1 MNRPLLTKLQVSNQ
15 GCHIF
20 LVQTYQNGK
29 SIPKDHKLSNYT
41 KRPLNTYTKGLL
53 HKYTKIFHSQ
63 ALPNISKLRFL
74 CSLKINH
81 LATLLSKFCL
91 FFGGGVRAAAI
102 LRQRFPPEAANSC
115 LWTKY
120 QISLEDENGG
130 RRQKEALSWKVRSSL
145 AVWPKSF
152 SKGDQ
157 NFAPK
162 KFEPS
167 FEKFAETT

>member
-91 FFGGGVRAAAI
+91 FFGGGVRAAAPRRVPRRSWDSGF
-102 LRQRFPPEAANSC
+102 LRKQLIHVYELNIKFP
-115 LWTKY
+115 LRTKMGG
-120 QISLEDENGG
+120 ED
-130 RRQKEALSWKVRSSL
+130 
-145 AVWPKSF
+145 
-152 SKGDQ
+152 
-157 NFAPK
+157 K
-162 KFEPS
+162 K
-167 FEKFAETT
+167 KHWAERWDPR